1 MAKKCV
7 YCSVGVDDA
16 CVVDMC
22 ERCMYQVWGDKMAKT
37 IIENMERERD
47 AGNLELWKVGSQ
59 KAQVLEVVDRE
70 EEVLVNAEVSQAPV
84 VEEITAEELAMEDI
98 ESSRFGVAESL

>member
-7 YCSVGVDDA
+7 YCSVGVDDN

-22 ERCMYQVWGDKMAKT
+22 ERCMHQVWGEKMAKT

-47 AGNLELWKVGSQ
+47 AGNLELGQVGGLDEPKTTGCGAPLKEDFVNDLVS
-59 KAQVLEVVDRE
+59 E
-70 EEVLVNAEVSQAPV
+70 EELFIDGVDVSRNV
-84 VEEITAEELAMEDI
+84 
-98 ESSRFGVAESL
+98 GAESL